1 MKHKFKIKFSS
12 INEKY
17 YFSNLNTSQKKKCIK
32 TIYNINNFK
41 KTHIPFKFKIYL
53 FNISDFNKHILLQ
66 LYDNFLKLDK
76 STQEYFKYKIFFD
89 NINNIPFNNLSYLN
103 INNINTYLLHSKNI
117 LNTHIYGHTHI
128 KTCLLQILSQY
139 YTNPH
144 NNNIIG
150 FYGPPGVGKT
160 TFAHIISKILQR
172 PLEIIN
178 LCGAQDT
185 SYLEGH
191 SFTYEGAKYGKI
203 INTLI
208 KHKTMNPIIFFDEI
222 DKISKTEKGFE
233 LEKLLINIVDT
244 TQNYNFIDKYFMEL
258 TFDLSNILFIFSY
271 NNKTHI
277 DPILYDRIYELEFYN
292 YNINDKFILSKKYI
306 IPQLLKNYSFKNN
319 SITFSNNVILY
330 LIHKFSPINQGIRTL
345 KNIYNNILSKIHLIY
360 LTNNPSIINIK
371 INILFPYKLTKKHIS
386 YFI

>member
-1 MKHKFKIKFSS
+1 
-12 INEKY
+12 
-17 YFSNLNTSQKKKCIK
+17 
-32 TIYNINNFK
+32 
-41 KTHIPFKFKIYL
+41 
-53 FNISDFNKHILLQ
+53 
-66 LYDNFLKLDK
+66 
-76 STQEYFKYKIFFD
+76 
-89 NINNIPFNNLSYLN
+89 
-103 INNINTYLLHSKNI
+103 
-117 LNTHIYGHTHI
+117 
-128 KTCLLQILSQY
+128 
-139 YTNPH
+139 
-144 NNNIIG
+144 
-150 FYGPPGVGKT
+150 
-160 TFAHIISKILQR
+160 
-172 PLEIIN
+172 
-178 LCGAQDT
+178 
-185 SYLEGH
+185 
-191 SFTYEGAKYGKI
+191 
-203 INTLI
+203 
-208 KHKTMNPIIFFDEI
+208 MNPIIFFDEI

-360 LTNNPSIINIK
+360 LTNNPSNINIK